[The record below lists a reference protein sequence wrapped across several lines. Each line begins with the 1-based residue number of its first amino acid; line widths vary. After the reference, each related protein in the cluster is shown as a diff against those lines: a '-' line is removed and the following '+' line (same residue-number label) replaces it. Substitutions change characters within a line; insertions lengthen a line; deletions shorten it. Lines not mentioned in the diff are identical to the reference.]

1 MDTQDIRSLAGE
13 LEATMG
19 LVNGLVNEVRA
30 GADADRVRERVA
42 DITEH
47 LARRPELPEL
57 PALLIRAYSEIM
69 DALGGIRQS
78 REALQSFA
86 LERLRKNQNKLAE
99 VSSATESATLSL
111 MDGLDRSLGLIDG
124 IQETVRADNPASG
137 SGEAFDHLRDE
148 LNQLFGHLQFQDITS
163 QQLAGVGALLEDIE
177 QRVLAAARLFDR
189 GVDAVMADDS
199 AAAFNGEATFQDVA
213 SRQAAIDAAFAKR
226 NPISAVA

>member
-124 IQETVRADNPASG
+124 IQEMVRTDNPASP

-148 LNQLFGHLQFQDITS
+148 LNQLFGYLQFQDITS

-177 QRVLAAARLFDR
+177 QRVLAAARLFNR
-189 GVDAVMADDS
+189 GVDAVAADDP
-199 AAAFNGEATFQDVA
+199 AAAFNGEASFQDVA